1 MGISKLADKRPA
13 QPRLGTTADQRTP
26 PGAPTPI
33 YRGGRY
39 PNGNLV
45 PERIEIRLLDAGA
58 PAAVQAAD
66 AAAQAANAAA
76 WADARTQV
84 VIQNLIL
91 ILHVVISEFENP
103 GSPPNSPDEGVV
115 TAPRTPEC
123 RPSRK

>member
-1 MGISKLADKRPA
+1 MGNSTLADKSLA

-66 AAAQAANAAA
+66 AAAQAAHAAT
-76 WADARTQV
+76 WANARTQI

-103 GSPPNSPDEGVV
+103 GSPPNSPDQGVV
-115 TAPRTPEC
+115 TAPRTPEF

>member
-1 MGISKLADKRPA
+1 MGISTSTTKGPA
-13 QPRLGTTADQRTP
+13 HPLLGTTADQRTP

-33 YRGGRY
+33 FRGGRY
-39 PNGNLV
+39 PNGFLV

-66 AAAQAANAAA
+66 AAAQAAHAAT
-76 WADARTQV
+76 WANARTQI

-91 ILHVVISEFENP
+91 ILHVVISEFGNP
-103 GSPPNSPDEGVV
+103 GSPPNSPDQGVV
-115 TAPRTPEC
+115 TPPRTPEF

>member
-1 MGISKLADKRPA
+1 MGISILATKRLA

-66 AAAQAANAAA
+66 AAAQAAHAAT
-76 WADARTQV
+76 WANARTQI

-91 ILHVVISEFENP
+91 LLHVVISEFENP
-103 GSPPNSPDEGVV
+103 GSPPNSPDQGVV
-115 TAPRTPEC
+115 TPPRTPEF

>member
-1 MGISKLADKRPA
+1 MGISILATKRLA

-66 AAAQAANAAA
+66 AAAQAAHAAT
-76 WADARTQV
+76 WANARTQI
-84 VIQNLIL
+84 VIQNLTL

-103 GSPPNSPDEGVV
+103 GSPPNSPDQGVV
-115 TAPRTPEC
+115 TPPRTPEF

>member
-66 AAAQAANAAA
+66 AAAQAAHAATWANARA
-76 WADARTQV
+76 QI

-103 GSPPNSPDEGVV
+103 GSPPNSPDQGVV
-115 TAPRTPEC
+115 TPPRTPEF

>member
-1 MGISKLADKRPA
+1 MGNSTLADKSLA

-66 AAAQAANAAA
+66 AAAQAAHAAT
-76 WADARTQV
+76 WANARTQI

-103 GSPPNSPDEGVV
+103 GSPPNSPDQGVV
-115 TAPRTPEC
+115 TPPRTPEF

>member
-66 AAAQAANAAA
+66 AAAQAAHAAT
-76 WADARTQV
+76 WANARTQI

-103 GSPPNSPDEGVV
+103 GSPPNSPDQGVV
-115 TAPRTPEC
+115 TALRTPEF

>member
-66 AAAQAANAAA
+66 AAAQAAHAAT
-76 WADARTQV
+76 WANARTQI

-103 GSPPNSPDEGVV
+103 GSPPNSPDQGVV
-115 TAPRTPEC
+115 TPPRTPEF

>member
-13 QPRLGTTADQRTP
+13 QPRLGTTAEQRTP

-66 AAAQAANAAA
+66 AAAQAAHAAT
-76 WADARTQV
+76 WANARTQI
-84 VIQNLIL
+84 VIQNLTL

-103 GSPPNSPDEGVV
+103 GSPPNSPDQGVV
-115 TAPRTPEC
+115 TPPRTPEF